1 MKQENCKFLY
11 WDNTEG
17 KKTQTVYKT
26 YKTSL
31 AVVLVAML
39 IYGYTDQRTNPKDVH
54 GSHSYTDYVS
64 NWNDMSCSIWAI
76 LNAIIA
82 LAPHSPGALYSTVSA
97 FNAIAPTFSI
107 GVAGAFWCLL
117 PVERQSK
124 DLVSLHQHAF
134 LAVIT
139 VVDTCF
145 SAAPIRWFHL
155 FSTWIF
161 AGLYSINTMIVY
173 AIFGE
178 ERDEIYPF
186 LNYAEKFGDALK
198 FDIMMTFGVQSAV
211 FLLIFALSHLKFF
224 VHRKC
229 LSKSGAQCRY
239 NYCSCFTKTTE
250 NVDPESDP
258 LNGRS
263 DGFMKQVEAQG
274 YTNCTYDVSY
284 KSLPPSEI

>member
-1 MKQENCKFLY
+1 MQCL
-11 WDNTEG
+11 
-17 KKTQTVYKT
+17 
-26 YKTSL
+26 
-31 AVVLVAML
+31 
-39 IYGYTDQRTNPKDVH
+39 P
-54 GSHSYTDYVS
+54 
-64 NWNDMSCSIWAI
+64 
-76 LNAIIA
+76 
-82 LAPHSPGALYSTVSA
+82 
-97 FNAIAPTFSI
+97 
-107 GVAGAFWCLL
+107 LL
-117 PVERQSK
+117 PTPLVLSTRWSPPSMPLLRLSRLVLLVPFGVFSQPSVRARIWYHFINM
-124 DLVSLHQHAF
+124 DFWPSLPLSILVSVLHQSGKDCLVYSIIIF
-134 LAVIT
+134 G
-139 VVDTCF
+139 F
-145 SAAPIRWFHL
+145 RWFHL

-173 AIFGE
+173 AIFGD

-211 FLLIFALSHLKFF
+211 FLFIFALSHLKFF

-250 NVDPESDP
+250 NTDPESDP